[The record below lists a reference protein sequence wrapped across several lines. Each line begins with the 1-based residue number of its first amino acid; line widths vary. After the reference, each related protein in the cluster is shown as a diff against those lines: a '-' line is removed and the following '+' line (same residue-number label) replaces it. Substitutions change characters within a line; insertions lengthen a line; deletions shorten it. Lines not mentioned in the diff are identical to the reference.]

1 MRRAELT
8 PPELYLDRYPHELS
22 GGQRQ
27 RVAIAASLVLGPELL
42 VADEPVSML
51 DVSVRAGVLSLLDG
65 LRRRGDVGILMIT
78 HDLSTAAHFADRIAV
93 MYLGRIVEEGPARDV
108 VRDPAASLHEGAAVG
123 RSEAGSAGS
132 HDAADPHGRDTEPGA
147 CAPRLPLPPAL
158 SGRGGS
164 VSHDRPGARRDFP
177 RTPSRLRARRLP
189 YPAGAGPGTCFGRL
203 VSGRGTG
210 SVSGWLR
217 GSAAPARRG
226 GGGGWLLWSDLL
238 LLWAILPPPAKTSL
252 FVFWGPR
259 NPPSALAAAEAAF
272 RARGRSLGVDI
283 AVGRHPSVDQAIRSA
298 GLSLLFS
305 WPAMAARV
313 DGLPERSLPEGVRV
327 EPVSDARGV
336 AAVARV
342 ETALMD
348 PAELDDGSEI
358 ADFYAAGS
366 YGVEGARAF
375 VAWEGDEPVGIASAH
390 LRDGAIGI
398 FGVGVVTGARRRGIA
413 SALSVVAAQAFPADL
428 AWLHAAEGARDVYE
442 RLGFREV
449 AMWEVWVRSD

>member
-1 MRRAELT
+1 MTGSARDDVGERIALGFVEAERQRRANVEGA
-8 PPELYLDRYPHELS
+8 E
-22 GGQRQ
+22 
-27 RVAIAASLVLGPELL
+27 VLEI
-42 VADEPVSML
+42 
-51 DVSVRAGVLSLLDG
+51 DG
-65 LRRRGDVGILMIT
+65 LL
-78 HDLSTAAHFADRIAV
+78 LAFANV
-93 MYLGRIVEEGPARDV
+93 P
-108 VRDPAASLHEGAAVG
+108 DPPVNSVLVI
-123 RSEAGSAGS
+123 SE
-132 HDAADPHGRDTEPGA
+132 
-147 CAPRLPLPPAL
+147 
-158 SGRGGS
+158 
-164 VSHDRPGARRDFP
+164 
-177 RTPSRLRARRLP
+177 PS
-189 YPAGAGPGTCFGRL
+189 
-203 VSGRGTG
+203 
-210 SVSGWLR
+210 
-217 GSAAPARRG
+217 
-226 GGGGWLLWSDLL
+226 D
-238 LLWAILPPPAKTSL
+238 
-252 FVFWGPR
+252 
-259 NPPSALAAAEAAF
+259 PPSALAAAEAAF

-358 ADFYAAGS
+358 ADFYATGS

-390 LRDGAIGI
+390 LREGAIGI

-413 SALSVVAAQAFPADL
+413 SALSVVAARAFPADL